1 MTYDY
6 VYTIPKPNA
15 KSYGNEYIRPEPK
28 VYSVRSLVPQKR
40 TTEVDWE
47 IISTADNE
55 LKVSAFLELI
65 QANPRTKEIMKK
77 AKVHSHELLN
87 MVDDAFYWTFGTP
100 HHTSM
105 ERLRKFIKD
114 EMVDHISDNTVD
126 FCLNSDRKRDLRVE
140 GMLNRHKVVGMA
152 NPYVTCTRSAYSNDK
167 VYATDNILSYYIVTI
182 FTKFNLVEFVAHKWT
197 PLVGSRL
204 WGGSETLT
212 PVDTA
217 VFLKDN
223 TGGGPHSTD
232 GVFAFY
238 SEQKIAHECVLDDA
252 FVSEEGHVQ
261 VYVFHWIRTS
271 SSDADWDNV
280 KNADHDERRPLLVLS
295 KEKVR

>member
-15 KSYGNEYIRPEPK
+15 KSYGYQYIRPEPK

-40 TTEVDWE
+40 TTEVTGE
-47 IISTADNE
+47 IRSTADNE

-65 QANPRTKEIMKK
+65 QANPRTKEVMKK
-77 AKVHSHELLN
+77 AKVHTGLSFAEN
-87 MVDDAFYWTFGTP
+87 EFSFTP
-100 HHTSM
+100 KRIKHTSM
-105 ERLRKFIKD
+105 ERLRKFIKN
-114 EMVDHISDNTVD
+114 EMVKHISDNTVD
-126 FCLNSDRKRDLRVE
+126 FCLNSDRKHDLTVE